1 MKHAH
6 TMLLAF
12 VFVVIFIL
20 VGWDLSSDYAGGVT
34 RLHVVLES
42 AVLALSGGAA
52 IGLLVFVLR
61 ARRRLERLNSDL
73 ACAREESVRWRAQY
87 ADLVRGLASGMQEQ
101 FRRWQ
106 LSGAE
111 SEVALLL
118 LKGLSL
124 KEIARAR
131 GVTERTAREQA
142 RAVYRKAGLA
152 GRSDLAA
159 FFLEDLLHVE
169 GDSGADAGRL
179 TDAG

>member
-1 MKHAH
+1 MKHVH
-6 TMLLAF
+6 TMLLAS
-12 VFVVIFIL
+12 VFALIFIL
-20 VGWDLSSDYAGGVT
+20 VAWDLSSDYAGGVT
-34 RLHVVLES
+34 HLHVALES
-42 AVLALSGGAA
+42 AVLLLSGGAA
-52 IGLLVFVLR
+52 IGLLAFVFR
-61 ARRRLERLNSDL
+61 ARRHLERLNIDL
-73 ACAREESVRWRAQY
+73 ASARAESVRWRAQY
-87 ADLVRGLASGMQEQ
+87 AGLVRGLASGMLEQ

-142 RAVYRKAGLA
+142 RAIYRKAGLT

-169 GDSGADAGRL
+169 GDGAADAGSVR
-179 TDAG
+179 DVG